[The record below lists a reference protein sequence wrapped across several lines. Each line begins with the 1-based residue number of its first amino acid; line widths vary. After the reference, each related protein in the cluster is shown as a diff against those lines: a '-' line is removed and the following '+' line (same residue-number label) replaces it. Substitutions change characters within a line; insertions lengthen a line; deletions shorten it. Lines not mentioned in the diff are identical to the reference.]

1 MEGGVLELCA
11 GLRLQA
17 GLCVAAREG
26 FQPSIC

>member
-11 GLRLQA
+11 GLRLQV
-17 GLCVAAREG
+17 GLRVAAREG